1 MSGIGSWLGL
11 GLGSVL
17 GLVLGLI
24 NYGAICNFRTDS
36 RFQVTNEY
44 LLFYEVVTVPIGRN

>member
-1 MSGIGSWLGL
+1 MSGLGSWLGL

-24 NYGAICNFRTDS
+24 ILGTLDITARTA
-36 RFQVTNEY
+36 
-44 LLFYEVVTVPIGRN
+44 LLHVLTVR